1 MKKIFLFVGVVMAL
15 SLAACG
21 EKANQPSNETSDV
34 DSTLVDSTVVAD
46 SVDPDVTVIIL

>member
-21 EKANQPSNETSDV
+21 EKANQPSNETNDVDSTLV

-46 SVDPDVTVIIL
+46 TLCLN

>member
-21 EKANQPSNETSDV
+21 EKANQPSNETVDV
-34 DSTLVDSTVVAD
+34 DSTLVVDSTVVAD
-46 SVDPDVTVIIL
+46 TLCLD